1 MLLLCFCTGQFV
13 VYAHSHG
20 VMPGTNKAAYHN
32 PDTQPK
38 QTITEN
44 CQLCDAM
51 HHNAMM
57 VNSISYFAPVVVN
70 SYYYKT
76 VEHHFI
82 SIALILSA
90 GRSPPTV

>member
-1 MLLLCFCTGQFV
+1 
-13 VYAHSHG
+13 
-20 VMPGTNKAAYHN
+20 
-32 PDTQPK
+32 
-38 QTITEN
+38 
-44 CQLCDAM
+44 
-51 HHNAMM
+51 MM